1 MGHHYGY
8 VSEQLITGG
17 LFPPRR
23 RNGAGHRAVASAPP
37 AGLPRQRAVASTWR
51 RCAPTSTSRRRGRVV
66 TNNAATTQTPRE
78 LLDLYRSSS
87 PWYESVHRGQSDGVA
102 AR

>member
-17 LFPPRR
+17 RSRTGASGGAHADPTGSPSMPPVDGLDVEAMRTHFDFP
-23 RNGAGHRAVASAPP
+23 A
-37 AGLPRQRAVASTWR
+37 T
-51 RCAPTSTSRRRGRVV
+51 GRVV

-78 LLDLYRSSS
+78 LIDLYRSLLPGTKVSTAGS
-87 PWYESVHRGQSDGVA
+87 PGLRSA
-102 AR
+102 